1 MTLQHVSLET
11 RRVDADAEI
20 AFWALLGFDEVQP
33 PPGLVGVASWV
44 AREGTQIH
52 LLYADEPVVM
62 PQGHVAVVA
71 PDYDATVGRLG
82 DAGFAVQP
90 AREHWGA
97 SRGFVR
103 TPAGHVV
110 EVMAAPP
117 PPYSA
122 PWGPS

>member
-11 RRVDADAEI
+11 RPADADAEI
-20 AFWALLGFDEVQP
+20 AFWALLGFEEVRP
-33 PPGLVGVASWV
+33 PEGLVGVASWV
-44 AREGTQIH
+44 ARDGTQIH
-52 LLYADEPVVM
+52 LLLSDEPVVM

-71 PDYDATVGRLG
+71 GDYDAAVARLR
-82 DAGFAVQP
+82 DAGHDVRA

-97 SRGFVR
+97 GRSFVR

-117 PPYSA
+117 PP
-122 PWGPS
+122 